1 MTIRASRPRIVIV
14 GAGFAGAFAAQGL
27 EKQLRPDEADVL
39 VLDRHNYFVFTPL
52 LLEAGTGNVEP
63 RHTVVPIRA
72 FLKHSEF
79 RMAEVAA
86 MDLSGQTVTYRLV
99 GEDETATASTIH
111 YDHLI
116 LTPGSTTRLP
126 NVPGLREFGYQV
138 KSLGDAV
145 ALRDRAIRLLEQ
157 ANASDDPDRRRALL
171 HIIIVG
177 GNFTGAEAAGEFD
190 MFLRAALRSYRN
202 VRSDE
207 ITVTLVELTDRIL
220 ASLGPKLSDYAT
232 NHLRKR
238 GVDVRLNTTVESIA
252 RDHVRLSTGETLAA
266 HTVLWCAG
274 IAPSPLVQRDDLP
287 RDEQGYVLC
296 ERDLRVKGFNHVWA
310 AGDSAVNP
318 DPNGNPYPATAQH
331 AVRQGKHLGRNI
343 AAVLRGDSP
352 TPCNLRSQG
361 SLAALGCRT
370 GVAEVMGLKL
380 SGFPAWWLWRTVY
393 LLKMPTLSRKLRVAL
408 DWTMDLFFSRDV
420 VQLGVHREH
429 HTVAGTTLGNAV
441 PPDGSPSIH
450 RPHSAHEPEA
460 QSLPRKHAAAEQVHR
475 ADES

>member
-1 MTIRASRPRIVIV
+1 MSGSATRPARPRIVIV
-14 GAGFAGAFAAQGL
+14 GAGFAGAFAAQSL
-27 EKQLRPDEADVL
+27 EHHLRSDEAEVL

-72 FLKHSEF
+72 FLKRSEF
-79 RMAEVAA
+79 RMAEVAD
-86 MDLSGQTVTYRLV
+86 MDLAEQTVTYRLI
-99 GEDETATASTIH
+99 GEEETTAATTIP

-126 NVPGLREFGYQV
+126 NVPGLRERGYQV

-145 ALRDRAIRLLEQ
+145 ALRDRAIRLFEQ
-157 ANASDDPDRRRALL
+157 ANASDDRAHRRALL
-171 HIIIVG
+171 HFVIVG

-190 MFLRAALRSYRN
+190 MFLRTALRSYRN
-202 VRSDE
+202 VQPDE
-207 ITVTLVELTDRIL
+207 IQVTLVELTDRIL
-220 ASLGPKLSDYAT
+220 APLGPKLSDYAT

-238 GVDVRLNTTVESIA
+238 GVDVRLNTTVDSIA
-252 RDHVRLSTGETLAA
+252 RDHVLLSTGETLPA
-266 HTVLWCAG
+266 HTVIWCAG
-274 IAPSPLVQRDDLP
+274 IAPSPLVEREDLP
-287 RDEQGYVLC
+287 RDERGYVLC
-296 ERDLRVKGFNHVWA
+296 ERDLRVNGFSNVWA

-318 DPNGNPYPATAQH
+318 DPEGNPYPATAQH

-343 AAVLRGDSP
+343 AGVLRGGAPS
-352 TPCNLRSQG
+352 PCNLRSQG

-370 GVAEVMGLKL
+370 GVAEVMGVQV

-420 VQLGVHREH
+420 VQLDVHREC
-429 HTVAGTTLGNAV
+429 
-441 PPDGSPSIH
+441 
-450 RPHSAHEPEA
+450 
-460 QSLPRKHAAAEQVHR
+460 R
-475 ADES
+475 ADSAGQHPNAMERMGK